1 MVTRLAKFVLAS
13 VVCFAAWLPLS
24 VSGQSKPSQPCPP
37 PAPHAPPAPQIL
49 PSPQTLAPPQPLP
62 PPQAPPPGPAVSP
75 ASKPPEPPH
84 TFPGGKGL
92 PPNPN
97 AKSDDLNVLLPVL
110 PDALATGRPYV
121 IINLPDR
128 SRLEFWPDGAVIER
142 QSNGA
147 MRRWRSGGTWV
158 LVKDDDPVA
167 ASYPR
172 IELPGDAPSSEVT
185 KVRGDQ
191 GASRRGEVVA
201 DGTKIKTLPGCTV
214 VQAPNGTMV
223 ETWKG
228 GKRIVIGPDR
238 AGYEVSLSGAIS
250 LRPPV
255 LEAQAPGSPGTSI
268 ENLDDGTV
276 IIAFVNDTVAVSHA
290 NGSVNWVYPEAS
302 PWDRIQLTG
311 PEAKPQ

>member
-1 MVTRLAKFVLAS
+1 VL
-13 VVCFAAWLPLS
+13 
-24 VSGQSKPSQPCPP
+24 
-37 PAPHAPPAPQIL
+37 
-49 PSPQTLAPPQPLP
+49 
-62 PPQAPPPGPAVSP
+62 PPGPTVSP

-121 IINLPDR
+121 IINQPDR

-142 QSNGA
+142 QSSGSI
-147 MRRWRSGGTWV
+147 RRWQPGGTWV
-158 LVKDDDPVA
+158 LLKDDGPVA

-191 GASRRGEVVA
+191 GALRRGEVVA
-201 DGTKIKTLPGCTV
+201 DGTKIKALPGCTM
-214 VQAPNGTMV
+214 VQAPNGTNV

-228 GKRIVIGPDR
+228 GMRIVVRPDG
-238 AGYEVSLSGAIS
+238 AGFEVSPNGALSP
-250 LRPPV
+250 RPPP
-255 LEAQAPGSPGTSI
+255 LEAQPPGLPATDLQ
-268 ENLDDGTV
+268 NLDDGTV
-276 IIAFVNDTVAVSHA
+276 IIVFVNDTVAIGHA
-290 NGSVNWVYPEAS
+290 NGSVNWVYPEVS

-311 PEAKPQ
+311 PEAKPR